1 MNRYYYRLELTCYFT
16 QGPSTHT
23 FLYVDYP
30 TPFNEV
36 LQEALIQHHQ
46 LTIVPELLE
55 HLASI
60 VVSSIDFLGATYD
73 SPFTQYQPWHSTI
86 SNAPSYGGISLQWL
100 PEPSSRI

>member
-1 MNRYYYRLELTCYFT
+1 MNRYYYRLELTSYFT

-30 TPFNEV
+30 TPFNEL

-55 HLASI
+55 HLVSI

-73 SPFTQYQPWHSTI
+73 PPTTQYQPWNFSL
-86 SNAPSYGGISLQWL
+86 SNDSGYGSISLQ
-100 PEPSSRI
+100 